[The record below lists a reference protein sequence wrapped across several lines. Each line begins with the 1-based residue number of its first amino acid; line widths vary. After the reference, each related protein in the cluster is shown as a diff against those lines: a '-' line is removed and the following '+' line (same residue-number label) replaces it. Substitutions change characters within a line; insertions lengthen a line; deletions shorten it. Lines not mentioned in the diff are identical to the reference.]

1 VKFDTSTHRSESLL
15 NCVHINI
22 LDPIKTKS
30 LGEQRYFVSFV
41 DDLSGYCWVYTMRQ
55 RFEVL
60 DMLVKWK
67 NMIEKQTGRK
77 NKVLQIDNVGK
88 YKD

>member
-1 VKFDTSTHRSESLL
+1 
-15 NCVHINI
+15 
-22 LDPIKTKS
+22 
-30 LGEQRYFVSFV
+30 
-41 DDLSGYCWVYTMRQ
+41 MRQ

-77 NKVLQIDNVGK
+77 IKLLQIDNVGK

>member
-1 VKFDTSTHRSESLL
+1 MKFDTSTHRLESLL
-15 NCVHINI
+15 NCVHINV
-22 LDPIKTKS
+22 LDPIKTES
-30 LGEQRYFVSFV
+30 LGEHRYFVSFV
-41 DDLSGYCWVYTMRQ
+41 DDLSRHCWVYTMRQ

-77 NKVLQIDNVGK
+77 NKVLQIDNVRK